1 MERTET
7 QQAERAPAST
17 TGQAAAANNCSCN
30 CDYGCDCDCDY
41 GCGCCCGCE
50 RAPTGLSIYQQARR
64 MLRPDGEQMESLPRH
79 PLESRW
85 RADGEQ
91 GPSYRNAAQDQNQRR
106 APAEREPAS
115 IWQAAPAKNIKQEE
129 EQAKK
134 ERRKNRQ
141 IRNTRI
147 RHDVEALRHELE
159 EPPHP
164 RFTITSSGQ
173 VIKFHHTTPRP
184 DRNKDYVTVE
194 NIRQEEE
201 QAADSK
207 LVTSFQNLRTKRE

>member
-64 MLRPDGEQMESLPRH
+64 MLMP
-79 PLESRW
+79 
-85 RADGEQ
+85 DGEQ

-115 IWQAAPAKNIKQEE
+115 IWQAASADQ
-129 EQAKK
+129 
-134 ERRKNRQ
+134 R
-141 IRNTRI
+141 TRVPDAMRI
-147 RHDVEALRHELE
+147 TPGWRTSNKRWW
-159 EPPHP
+159 
-164 RFTITSSGQ
+164 RTSSRG
-173 VIKFHHTTPRP
+173 
-184 DRNKDYVTVE
+184 RNKPKKRLSLSTG
-194 NIRQEEE
+194 REEK
-201 QAADSK
+201 QQKKSPKD
-207 LVTSFQNLRTKRE
+207 